1 MARGRMILKRGNN
14 FRMKRLLKF
23 FSMLLFMLLA
33 AGLGLYVALQYG
45 LLILEVYAFLIF
57 MAIITP
63 WFLTDLLVTW
73 TELFSIIIGSFILS
87 VGISYIPLY
96 DRLALILVL
105 PIVLITANQV
115 EALFLE
121 KKGAIAVQT
130 SKAKSYYEYY
140 ARKAQHSED
149 VTIQTMLVSW
159 AHAEQF
165 KQIQPKEYYASIK
178 RINRAIFKSKHDS
191 DRVFY
196 LRNGLFLIVQINSD
210 PNWHRGMEE
219 EVSINLSS
227 LRFNNEATSHEIQ
240 FQYGYQLVNHDNWER
255 YAYYEDILKRLE
267 RLLETHII
275 VEY

>member
-1 MARGRMILKRGNN
+1 MARGRMILERGNN

-121 KKGAIAVQT
+121 KKVRLQFKPLRPKAIMN
-130 SKAKSYYEYY
+130 
-140 ARKAQHSED
+140 
-149 VTIQTMLVSW
+149 TMLVRHSILRTSL
-159 AHAEQF
+159 F
-165 KQIQPKEYYASIK
+165 KQCWLVGLMLNNLSKFSLKSIMLVL
-178 RINRAIFKSKHDS
+178 NA
-191 DRVFY
+191 
-196 LRNGLFLIVQINSD
+196 LIVPFLN
-210 PNWHRGMEE
+210 PNMT
-219 EVSINLSS
+219 VTVFFI
-227 LRFNNEATSHEIQ
+227 
-240 FQYGYQLVNHDNWER
+240 
-255 YAYYEDILKRLE
+255 
-267 RLLETHII
+267 
-275 VEY
+275 